1 MRLKELQTTL
11 DSQPSVSGSTFLVGA
26 LYIASW
32 ILLVAFLIL
41 GIGLLLES
49 LFHFKIFLDWV
60 SMQLNVLLN
69 EDQRW
74 KIATS
79 FGLISVMLSAVFLG
93 VIFLCRMVLNR
104 NRFIIEM
111 DEWIY
116 TNITEVKR
124 KAASKSKKL

>member
-1 MRLKELQTTL
+1 MRLKELQTII

-49 LFHFKIFLDWV
+49 LFHFKIFLEWV
-60 SMQLNVLLN
+60 SKQLNILLN
-69 EDQRW
+69 EEQRW

-104 NRFIIEM
+104 NRFIIEI

-124 KAASKSKKL
+124 KAASKSKK